1 MYLFG
6 HLYTRWDHLS
16 YLVEDAL
23 FYLFI
28 FDGVVEDALN
38 HKNKACVFIKKKM
51 LLLNSILSKILV

>member
-38 HKNKACVFIKKKM
+38 HKNKACVFIKKKNAIVEF
-51 LLLNSILSKILV
+51 NS

>member
-38 HKNKACVFIKKKM
+38 HKNKKLPTKHALIYSQ
-51 LLLNSILSKILV
+51 N